1 MPSRPTGGIRHDWNE
16 DPPFTCAIPGFQ
28 EAAVSIVLLSKYGV
42 QHLSL
47 SQSQLLFGLLN
58 TIRGLDD
65 RPLMLVL
72 AEIVAT
78 KGDMRTRVNP
88 KYRFD
93 ERMHDLTQCL
103 LLDGYIVQ
111 DTKLAQIDP
120 SIADAAPLEDDLI
133 VALQNSGSPRSQE
146 IIAKIG
152 DSAQA
157 FRATPPDYNAA
168 LVNAR
173 VALETLAADV
183 AADVASRAPVLATY
197 NSSKWGEVLAFLRTS
212 GKVTSQERKRAWRVY
227 SDSEPGRPSPRR
239 RSRGSDDPPWPL
251 LRAQHVL
258 VPAQKPS
265 RVQVRLRA

>member
-1 MPSRPTGGIRHDWNE
+1 MIGTRTRHSLAQFLE
-16 DPPFTCAIPGFQ
+16 LQ
-28 EAAVSIVLLSKYGV
+28 ETAVSVVLLSKYDV

-47 SQSQLLFGLLN
+47 SQGQLLFGLLN
-58 TIRGLDD
+58 TLRGLDD

-78 KGDMRTRVNP
+78 RGDLRARVNP

-93 ERMHDLTQCL
+93 ERIHDLTQCL

-111 DTKLAQIDP
+111 DTKLVQIDP
-120 SIADAAPLEDDLI
+120 SIADAVPLEDDLI
-133 VALQNSGSPRSQE
+133 VALLNSGAPRAQE

-173 VALETLAADV
+173 VALETLAGDV
-183 AADVASRAPVLATY
+183 AADVASRAPVPATY
-197 NSSKWGEVLAFLRTS
+197 NPSKWGEVLAFLRTS
-212 GKVTSQERKRAWRVY
+212 GEVTPEEEKGLAGVFGFLS
-227 SDSEPGRPSPRR
+227 PGAHRPVGIPEDQMTRLG
-239 RSRGSDDPPWPL
+239 RSFALNMCWFL
-251 LRAQHVL
+251 LKNHLAS
-258 VPAQKPS
+258 K
-265 RVQVRLRA
+265 